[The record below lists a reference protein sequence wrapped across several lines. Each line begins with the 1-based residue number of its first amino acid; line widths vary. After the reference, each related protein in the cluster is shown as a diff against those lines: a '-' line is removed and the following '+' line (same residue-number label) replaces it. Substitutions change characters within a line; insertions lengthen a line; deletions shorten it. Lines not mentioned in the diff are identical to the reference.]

1 MSQFIYFT
9 PEEKARAQN
18 TDLVSLL
25 RAQGER
31 PVRSG
36 REFRTPNDPS
46 ITVRGNKW
54 FDHSARVGG
63 YAVSFVQR
71 YYRLPYQEA
80 VLLLLGKKN
89 NKTYEQ
95 AKPAKE
101 APKPFAL
108 PEPYGTMRR
117 MYAYLMRQRHIDRE
131 VISAFVHEKLLYEDK
146 HHNCVFVGL
155 DDSGEAKHAHI
166 RSTNSEGRVFRMNI
180 EGSASEH
187 CFHKNG
193 TDKSLYVFEAPID
206 LLSHITLYPYGW
218 QEHSYVACCGTSI
231 RPVLEQLRRQDID
244 SVYLCLDNDAA
255 GHAASERMAALLEEH
270 DLNAVRL
277 VPQQKDWN
285 DDLKAEQENKME
297 RSELCQTFC

>member
-1 MSQFIYFT
+1 MSKYIYFT

-54 FDHSARVGG
+54 FDHSKREGG

-80 VLLLLGKKN
+80 VLLLLGRKN
-89 NKTYEQ
+89 GKSYEQ

-131 VISAFVHEKLLYEDK
+131 VISYFVHEKLLYEDK

-155 DDSGEAKHAHI
+155 DGSGEVKHAHI
-166 RSTNSEGRVFRMNI
+166 RSTNSEGRIFRIEVHPQGRICGDENGNTSHADEAAPVFGLGHHLRSRRLPDA
-180 EGSASEH
+180 GAGGQ
-187 CFHKNG
+187 KNR
-193 TDKSLYVFEAPID
+193 LCEP
-206 LLSHITLYPYGW
+206 
-218 QEHSYVACCGTSI
+218 
-231 RPVLEQLRRQDID
+231 RR
-244 SVYLCLDNDAA
+244 A
-255 GHAASERMAALLEEH
+255 G
-270 DLNAVRL
+270 
-277 VPQQKDWN
+277 P
-285 DDLKAEQENKME
+285 
-297 RSELCQTFC
+297 

>member
-1 MSQFIYFT
+1 MSKYIYFT

-54 FDHSARVGG
+54 FDHSKREGG

-80 VLLLLGKKN
+80 VLLLLGRKN
-89 NKTYEQ
+89 GKSYEQ

-131 VISAFVHEKLLYEDK
+131 VISYFVHEKLLYEDK

-155 DDSGEAKHAHI
+155 DGSGEAKHAHI

-180 EGSASEH
+180 ESSASEH
-187 CFHKNG
+187 CFHKDG
-193 TDKSLYVFEAPID
+193 TDKSLYVFEAPSI
-206 LLSHITLYPYGW
+206 SCP
-218 QEHSYVACCGTSI
+218 TSPSTHTAG
-231 RPVLEQLRRQDID
+231 RSTATSP
-244 SVYLCLDNDAA
+244 AA
-255 GHAASERMAALLEEH
+255 GHPSSRCWNGCGRIQSWTRCTSASTTMTRAMTPATA
-270 DLNAVRL
+270 
-277 VPQQKDWN
+277 
-285 DDLKAEQENKME
+285 
-297 RSELCQTFC
+297 

>member
-1 MSQFIYFT
+1 MSKFIYFT

-80 VLLLLGKKN
+80 VLLLLGRKN
-89 NKTYEQ
+89 NKSYEQ

-101 APKPFAL
+101 TPKPFAL

-206 LLSHITLYPYGW
+206 LMSYCTLHREFHSNALALCCLDDRALSVFLR
-218 QEHSYVACCGTSI
+218 EHPTV
-231 RPVLEQLRRQDID
+231 RKV
-244 SVYLCLDNDAA
+244 VLCLDHDRPGQEAA
-255 GHAASERMAALLEEH
+255 ERMGRKYAAEGYVVQTLSPPS
-270 DLNAVRL
+270 R
-277 VPQQKDWN
+277 KDWN
-285 DDLKAEQENKME
+285 AYLTFVQQFRE
-297 RSELCQTFC
+297 RGR